1 MAPFVRVEQTCS
13 PKMPL
18 MKFTKTEAGQK
29 AFKERSPLF
38 SARQRSAFILFDGQK
53 TAEQVLTA
61 TAGMGMT
68 QADVDYMVEQGFLA
82 PGAGQV
88 SAPAPVA
95 AVAAADAVELAEET
109 ASPAQPVSDR
119 TPQERYSDAKPIA
132 TKLTAGLG
140 LRGFMLNL
148 SVESAAGFDD
158 LLALLPKIQDAVGTK
173 ACRELERALKG

>member
-1 MAPFVRVEQTCS
+1 
-13 PKMPL
+13 
-18 MKFTKTEAGQK
+18 MKFTKTEVGQK

-53 TAEQVLTA
+53 TADQVLTA
-61 TAGMGMT
+61 TAGMGVT
-68 QADVDYMVEQGFLA
+68 RADVDYMVEQGFLA
-82 PGAGQV
+82 PVAGQV
-88 SAPAPVA
+88 PASVPGPV
-95 AVAAADAVELAEET
+95 VASADAVELAEAS

-148 SVESAAGFDD
+148 SVESAAGYED

>member
-1 MAPFVRVEQTCS
+1 
-13 PKMPL
+13 
-18 MKFTKTEAGQK
+18 MKLTKTEVGQK

-53 TAEQVLTA
+53 SVDQVLAA
-61 TAGMGMT
+61 TAGMGVCA
-68 QADVDYMVEQGFLA
+68 ADVDYMVQQGFLA
-82 PGAGQV
+82 PAADQ
-88 SAPAPVA
+88 APAPASRVA
-95 AVAAADAVELAEET
+95 SATLVEQAEQSATPPEPP
-109 ASPAQPVSDR
+109 SNL
-119 TPQERYSDAKPIA
+119 TPQERYSAAKPIA

-173 ACRELERALKG
+173 ACRELERVLKG